1 MTFRLYGVGR
11 RADHPARHAAGEVMR
26 STSAHRVDGVS
37 WASMSSRF
45 SLSFPGRRGSDDPWF
60 RIGSVDVTTSV
71 LVPLL
76 CVASMFI
83 WTISPAAIDILVLFA
98 DDVRR
103 AQLWRLVTWPLANR
117 PDVWTV
123 LMLAMLW
130 YFGRELERLVGRNRY
145 LSMLLYIAIV
155 SGVVATVV
163 GVDIRGARNL
173 EICVFCLFCAELP
186 SVRFWGGIPAWVFAA
201 VIVGVELL
209 QLIGLRRGAE
219 IIVLLTSLVT
229 AAVAARSY
237 GLLTAYPW
245 VPSLARTAQ
254 RRPKAPKPG
263 RAARRADSGGT
274 VVSGPWQAPTSGLTE
289 TEQAELDAL
298 LDKTSA
304 AGLDALSRTDKA
316 RLNELSKKLRSR

>member
-1 MTFRLYGVGR
+1 M
-11 RADHPARHAAGEVMR
+11 P
-26 STSAHRVDGVS
+26 
-37 WASMSSRF
+37 SRF
-45 SLSFPGRRGSDDPWF
+45 SLSFPGRRDSDDPWF
-60 RIGSVDVTTSV
+60 RIGSLDVTTSV

-83 WTISPAAIDILVLFA
+83 WTLSPALIDVLVLFA

-103 AQLWRLVTWPLANR
+103 AQIWRLVTWPIANT

-123 LMLAMLW
+123 LTLAMLW
-130 YFGRELERLVGRNRY
+130 YFGRELERIVGRNRY
-145 LSMLLYIAIV
+145 LSLLVYIAVV

-163 GVDIRGARNL
+163 GANIGGVRNIQ
-173 EICVFCLFCAELP
+173 ICVFCLFCAELP

-219 IIVLLTSLVT
+219 ILVLVASLAT
-229 AAVAARSY
+229 AALTARSY
-237 GLLTAYPW
+237 GLLAAYPW
-245 VPSLARTAQ
+245 VPSLARSAQ
-254 RRPKAPKPG
+254 RRPKAAKPG
-263 RAARRADSGGT
+263 RSSKRSDAAGT
-274 VVSGPWQAPTSGLTE
+274 VVTGPWEAAPTGLTP

-304 AGLDALSRTDKA
+304 AGLESLSRTDKA